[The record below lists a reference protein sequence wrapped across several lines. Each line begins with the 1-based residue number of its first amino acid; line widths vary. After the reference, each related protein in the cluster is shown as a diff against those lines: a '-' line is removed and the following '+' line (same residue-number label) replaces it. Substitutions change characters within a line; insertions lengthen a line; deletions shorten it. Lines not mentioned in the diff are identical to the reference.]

1 MNINSS
7 FDDTDKAIDPESKD
21 SKPELKR
28 KSVLMQKSAR
38 LLLESLD
45 DKEKK
50 PDDYHDSVTNKMNK
64 NKRCLCCYE
73 IANMGEGKYRICPF
87 RMELPNFSTF
97 NGRTIFVDKRI
108 IILSVVY
115 TILVMSY
122 GFNQLF
128 EFGKISTFR
137 KDSRRNKGKNDKE
150 IA

>member
-7 FDDTDKAIDPESKD
+7 FDDTDKAITDPESKD

-28 KSVLMQKSAR
+28 KSVLMQKSAK

-45 DKEKK
+45 ENEKK
-50 PDDYHDSVTNKMNK
+50 PDNYHVTNKMNK
-64 NKRCLCCYE
+64 NKRCLVCYD

-108 IILSVVY
+108 IILSVFY

-122 GFNQLF
+122 GFKQLF

-137 KDSRRNKGKNDKE
+137 KDSRRNKGKND
-150 IA
+150 